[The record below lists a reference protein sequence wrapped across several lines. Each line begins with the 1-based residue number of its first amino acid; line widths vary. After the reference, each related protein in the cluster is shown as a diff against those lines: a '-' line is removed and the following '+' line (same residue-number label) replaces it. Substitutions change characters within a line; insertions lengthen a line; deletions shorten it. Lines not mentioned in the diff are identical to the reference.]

1 MYGEKMV
8 DNMTKSVLLC
18 RNAKN
23 IRFPIRK
30 SRSYSRRLHT
40 SSVLR
45 PQLPQLGEEGVRKLI
60 FQGLSRSKL
69 V

>member
-1 MYGEKMV
+1 MCGEKMV
-8 DNMTKSVLLC
+8 DSMTKGVLLC

-23 IRFPIRK
+23 VRVPIRK
-30 SRSYSRRLHT
+30 SRSYSQRLHT
-40 SSVLR
+40 YSVFR